1 MDITE
6 VSMSMNQTG
15 VMAAAST
22 AVLGMSLDLLETSG
36 EGMVK
41 MMELSVNPNIGSN
54 IDVSV

>member
-6 VSMSMNQTG
+6 ISTSISQANTLNAV
-15 VMAAAST
+15 ST
-22 AVLGMSLDLLETSG
+22 AVLSMSLDMVETTG
-36 EGMVK
+36 EGLVK

>member
-6 VSMSMNQTG
+6 ISTSISQANTLNAVG
-15 VMAAAST
+15 T
-22 AVLGMSLDLLETSG
+22 AVLSMSLDMAETTG
-36 EGMVK
+36 ENVVK

>member
-6 VSMSMNQTG
+6 ISSSISQANTLNAVG
-15 VMAAAST
+15 T
-22 AVLGMSLDLLETSG
+22 AVLSMSLDMAETTG
-36 EGMVK
+36 ENVVK